1 MNIQLRRWV
10 TVGLMS
16 GTLAL
21 SALAG
26 GAAVGASAASEQRD
40 NYVVLSGQTAV
51 TAETTRPV
59 TIASAGLAAP
69 AVDQVFNRD
78 ARS

>member
-1 MNIQLRRWV
+1 MKVQLRRWV
-10 TVGLMS
+10 TIGLMS
-16 GTLAL
+16 GSLAV

-40 NYVVLSGQTAV
+40 NYVVLAGQTAPP
-51 TAETTRPV
+51 AEATQSV
-59 TIASAGLAAP
+59 TITSVALTAP
-69 AVDQVFNRD
+69 AIDQVFNRD